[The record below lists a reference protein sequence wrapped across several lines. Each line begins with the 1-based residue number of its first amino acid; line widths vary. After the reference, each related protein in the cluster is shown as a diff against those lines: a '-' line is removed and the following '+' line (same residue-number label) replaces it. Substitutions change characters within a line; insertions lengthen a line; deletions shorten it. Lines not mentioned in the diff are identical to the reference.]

1 MALTTVAELIASVK
15 TSLMEVSTDGTHWK
29 NSELLGYLNES
40 YKAIM
45 SLKPDANTIN
55 ESFTAVD
62 GTKQALPDAGIRLVD
77 VVRNLSPVSRSVSV
91 VLRKQLDMADPDWH
105 DSRVTETTGIEQ
117 YIYDELNPKNF
128 YLYPGAIVG
137 TTIEIIY
144 SKIPTAHAI
153 SVQVIP
159 TGVISIDDS
168 HVPAILNYILYKAF
182 DKDAGDS
189 VNAARA
195 DTYFARFGQ
204 LLTGNSKTEMATSP
218 NTGTVQ

>member
-15 TSLMEVSTDGTHWK
+15 TSLAETSVDGTRWK

-55 ESFTAVD
+55 ESFTAID
-62 GTKQALPDAGIRLVD
+62 GTKQSLPDTGIRLVD
-77 VVRNLSPVSRSVSV
+77 VVRNLSPVERSISV
-91 VLRKQLDMADPDWH
+91 VARKQLDMASPNWH
-105 DSRVTETTGIEQ
+105 SSRVTATTGIEQ

-137 TTIEIIY
+137 TEVEIIY
-144 SKIPTAHAI
+144 SKIPDAHAI

-159 TGVISIDDS
+159 AGVISIDDS
-168 HVPAILNYILYKAF
+168 HVPAIISYVLYKAF
-182 DKDAGDS
+182 DKDSGDTI
-189 VNAARA
+189 NAARA
-195 DTYFARFGQ
+195 EAYFARFGT
-204 LLTGNSKTEMATSP
+204 LLTGNAKTEMATSP
-218 NTGTVQ
+218 NTGAVK